1 MPDTPAPSGSKS
13 VATTDPFKALS
24 DRFDRVFGDFHLPGF
39 GRGLFATPQFTSL
52 TSTFDFKEPK
62 VNVAETEKAFEITAE
77 LPGMDEKDVEVVVAD
92 RVLTIKGEKREEKEQ
107 KDEGKNYHLIERN
120 YGSFQ
125 RSFAL
130 PDNVKENDVAAEF
143 AKGVPTISLPKTKPS
158 EPARAQKKIKI
169 KSR

>member
-1 MPDTPAPSGSKS
+1 MPDSPTPSESKS
-13 VATTDPFKALS
+13 VATTDPFKSLS
-24 DRFDRVFGDFHLPGF
+24 DRLDRVFGDFHFPGF
-39 GRGLFATPQFTSL
+39 GRSLFATPHFTSL

-62 VNVAETEKAFEITAE
+62 VNVAETDSAFEITAE

-92 RVLTIKGEKREEKEQ
+92 RVLTIKGEKKEEKER
-107 KDEGKNYHLIERN
+107 KDESKNYQLVERN

-130 PDNVKENDVAAEF
+130 PDNVKEDDVAAEF
-143 AKGVPTISLPKTKPS
+143 TKGVLTISLPKTKPS
-158 EPARAQKKIKI
+158 EPARAQKKIRI